1 MEVCTTAADLIS
13 NREYRCLSPNF
24 LFHPET
30 RAVAKLK
37 GAGLVHNPHLY
48 LTALARQES
57 AMPNPETAPP
67 GNCQPGNHRPGR
79 RNPCRFPWQGHIG
92 AQMAERAGGMTE
104 GREPPHSL
112 PFGLRRD
119 GAKYS
124 EFPWSSSL
132 TDGKAPHPVSQIPCI
147 ALRSEDRATAA
158 RILPCHA
165 C

>member
-67 GNCQPGNHRPGR
+67 ETIAPAVATLAGSLGR
-79 RNPCRFPWQGHIG
+79 DISVRKWQKGL
-92 AQMAERAGGMTE
+92 AG
-104 GREPPHSL
+104 
-112 PFGLRRD
+112 
-119 GAKYS
+119 
-124 EFPWSSSL
+124 
-132 TDGKAPHPVSQIPCI
+132 
-147 ALRSEDRATAA
+147 
-158 RILPCHA
+158 
-165 C
+165 